1 MSKITPASKSHC
13 HPDYRYFTTRSLY
26 LAAYLY
32 AHGLWLSNSEK
43 LAGGTYR
50 FVFRDSVER
59 GILVRR
65 FQKSPKALVDARTF
79 AYALEELRRR
89 AKKIGYDVTD

>member
-1 MSKITPASKSHC
+1 MSKITPTPKSHY

-32 AHGLWLSNSEK
+32 AHGLWLSNAEK
-43 LAGGTYR
+43 VAGGTYR
-50 FVFRDSVER
+50 FAFRDSVER
-59 GILVRR
+59 GILVRQ

-79 AYALEELRRR
+79 AYALAELRRR
-89 AKKIGYDVTD
+89 ATKIRYDVTD

>member
-1 MSKITPASKSHC
+1 MSKMTPISKSHS
-13 HPDYRYFTTRSLY
+13 HPDYRYFTTRSLN

-32 AHGLWLSNSEK
+32 AHGLWLSNAEK
-43 LAGGTYR
+43 IADGTYR
-50 FVFRDSVER
+50 FVFRDTVER
-59 GILVRR
+59 QILVRQ

-89 AKKIGYDVTD
+89 AKQIRDDVTD